1 MTYLLDTH
9 VFVWL
14 VDEAR
19 KIPQAVRDELATT
32 ESQLLVSSVSAAEVT
47 TKVSIGKWEGA
58 RHLPPVWME
67 RVRDIGADDIAM
79 TTAHGLLAGSL
90 DWPHRDPF
98 DRMLAAQA
106 LVANLTL
113 VSADKTFRTLPGLKV
128 LTW

>member
-32 ESQLLVSSVSAAEVT
+32 ESQLLVSSVSAVEVT
-47 TKVSIGKWEGA
+47 TKVSLGKWEGA
-58 RHLPPVWME
+58 RHLPPVWSE
-67 RVRDIGADDIAM
+67 QLANIGADDIAM
-79 TTAHGLLAGSL
+79 TTTHGLLAGSL
-90 DWPHRDPF
+90 NWPHRDPF

-106 LVANLTL
+106 MAANLTL
-113 VSADKTFRTLPGLKV
+113 VTADKAFRTLPGLKL